1 MTLGFMS
8 DVRLTSA
15 KVTYLLDCRAARLAP
30 RTVRA
35 YRDVLTR
42 FITFTGDIMVQELKP
57 DHVRTYIAELSAQG
71 GPMSKHYMVIRLWI
85 RWLYAQKV
93 VTDRIEAPNK
103 PPRAS
108 KRGGPSLTVR
118 GVRFRG
124 AQTTHRAVR
133 LRTKPRRQQ
142 WRLLPLAA

>member
-1 MTLGFMS
+1 MNLGFMS

-15 KVTYLLDCRAARLAP
+15 KATYLLDCRAARVAP

-42 FITFTGDIMVQELKP
+42 FITFTGDVTVQELKP

-71 GPMSKHYMVIRLWI
+71 GPMSKHYMVIRFWI
-85 RWLYAQKV
+85 RWLYAQKG
-93 VTDRIEAPNK
+93 VTERIAAPNQ

-108 KRGGPSLTVR
+108 RRGGSTLR
-118 GVRFRG
+118 GVHFRG
-124 AQTTHRAVR
+124 SQTTPVR
-133 LRTKPRRQQ
+133 LRIKPRRQQ

>member
-1 MTLGFMS
+1 MNLSFMS
-8 DVRLTSA
+8 EVRLTSA
-15 KVTYLLDCRAARLAP
+15 KATYLLDCQAARVTP
-30 RTVRA
+30 QTVRA

-42 FITFTGDIMVQELKP
+42 FITFTGDITVQELEP

-85 RWLYAQKV
+85 RWLYAQKGI
-93 VTDRIEAPNK
+93 TERIGAPNK

-108 KRGGPSLTVR
+108 KRGGPTLR
-118 GVRFRG
+118 GVRFRET
-124 AQTTHRAVR
+124 QKTHWAVR
-133 LRTKPRRQQ
+133 LRTKPQRQQ

>member
-1 MTLGFMS
+1 MNLGFMS

-15 KVTYLLDCRAARLAP
+15 KATYLLDCRAARVAP

-42 FITFTGDIMVQELKP
+42 FITFTGDLTVQELKP

-85 RWLYAQKV
+85 RWLYAQKG
-93 VTDRIEAPNK
+93 VTDRIGAPSK
-103 PPRAS
+103 PPRPS
-108 KRGGPSLTVR
+108 KRGGPSPTLR
-118 GVRFRG
+118 GVGFRG
-124 AQTTHRAVR
+124 TQTTAFR
-133 LRTKPRRQQ
+133 LRTKPRHQQ